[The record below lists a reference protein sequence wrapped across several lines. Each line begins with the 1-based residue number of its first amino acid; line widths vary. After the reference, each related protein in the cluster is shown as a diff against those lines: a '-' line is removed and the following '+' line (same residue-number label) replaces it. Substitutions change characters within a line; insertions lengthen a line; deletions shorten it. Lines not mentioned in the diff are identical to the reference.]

1 MDTFIHRF
9 LLSILL
15 VTLLIVTIVL
25 LKRVLNKH
33 LSVKAHYQI
42 WFFLSIPLITP
53 FFPWGFFKLEIISDL
68 FKTILTQNRNLSL
81 TNNRV
86 AGASVPYLENRDLL
100 HDLAVS
106 VNRSTSE
113 FFFNLGMTIWVLG
126 MVILVGWIIYSN
138 IQIRQIKKTASFIKD
153 HKINELLEECKEIVG
168 VKRGILLQE
177 SSKINSPLTLGLL
190 KPYILLPLN
199 TCKDFSLHELKYVFL
214 HELSHQKSKDVLIN
228 YIMWILQTIYWFNPF
243 VWYALKRM
251 RVDRELACDAS
262 VLNLIDERAYIEY
275 GQTIIHFASGKYNH
289 AYQQFVPGMGG
300 TKKQMKQRIL
310 SIAKYTRDS
319 QRLIWKSKAI
329 CIALGILV
337 LGLTPFTYVVASS
350 DDVYEFTKKNV
361 IYEDL
366 SNYFNGHEGSF
377 VLYDATKKQYLI
389 YNREMSQQRV
399 SPNSTYK
406 IYSAL
411 FALESKVISPDST
424 DQVWDGRVQPFK
436 VWNQNQNLS
445 TAMGSSVNWYFQNL
459 DQKVGKKQLQDYFHK
474 IKYGNENIS
483 GPLDSYWMESTLKVS
498 PIEQV
503 ELLVALEENGFGFKE
518 ENIQAVKQAI
528 SIEKKERGQLFGK
541 TGTGTINGQDVN
553 GWFIGYIEEAGQFY
567 YFAVNIQKNGA
578 NGSKAVNI
586 VKHILDDKNIYW
598 HSE

>member
-1 MDTFIHRF
+1 
-9 LLSILL
+9 
-15 VTLLIVTIVL
+15 
-25 LKRVLNKH
+25 
-33 LSVKAHYQI
+33 
-42 WFFLSIPLITP
+42 
-53 FFPWGFFKLEIISDL
+53 
-68 FKTILTQNRNLSL
+68 
-81 TNNRV
+81 
-86 AGASVPYLENRDLL
+86 
-100 HDLAVS
+100 
-106 VNRSTSE
+106 
-113 FFFNLGMTIWVLG
+113 
-126 MVILVGWIIYSN
+126 
-138 IQIRQIKKTASFIKD
+138 
-153 HKINELLEECKEIVG
+153 
-168 VKRGILLQE
+168 
-177 SSKINSPLTLGLL
+177 
-190 KPYILLPLN
+190 
-199 TCKDFSLHELKYVFL
+199 
-214 HELSHQKSKDVLIN
+214 
-228 YIMWILQTIYWFNPF
+228 
-243 VWYALKRM
+243 
-251 RVDRELACDAS
+251 
-262 VLNLIDERAYIEY
+262 
-275 GQTIIHFASGKYNH
+275 
-289 AYQQFVPGMGG
+289 
-300 TKKQMKQRIL
+300 
-310 SIAKYTRDS
+310 
-319 QRLIWKSKAI
+319 
-329 CIALGILV
+329 
-337 LGLTPFTYVVASS
+337 
-350 DDVYEFTKKNV
+350 
-361 IYEDL
+361 
-366 SNYFNGHEGSF
+366 
-377 VLYDATKKQYLI
+377 
-389 YNREMSQQRV
+389 MSQQRV